1 MIFYTSDGPVTLGR
15 EIGEGGEAEVFEV
28 AGRADQLAKIYKQV
42 PGDGMGDKLAWMVAH
57 VPSDPASSQGHSSLA
72 WPLALLRD
80 DKQEF
85 AGYLMNRIKGAVPLL
100 NVFNPRLR
108 EKTLPDFDR
117 RYLHRAARNLAT
129 ALESLHASDYVVGDL
144 NESNILVTPTALV
157 TLVDSD
163 SFQVIRQN
171 GAQLLIYPCRVGKP
185 EYTPPE
191 LQGRSFDRTQRSPE
205 QDHFALA
212 VLIFQLLMDG
222 SHPFRAQ
229 WLGAGDPP
237 PIEERIRQGCFPYM
251 ETPPCPVQPA
261 ANLPPLEVLHPRL
274 ADLMVRCFV
283 NGHHAE
289 HLRPAP
295 GEWKRALVDAEAMLV
310 KCGNGHYYSK
320 HAGGCFYCGHAPRPK
335 GVLTHLKGAAT
346 PAKPAAPAKAPAVKP
361 ASAAASSPPVSVAAS
376 TFITCHACQTKN
388 NGSLL
393 YCQRC
398 SRPLLPRVCSSCG
411 FREVP
416 GNAVCCPRCGK
427 L

>member
-1 MIFYTSDGPVTLGR
+1 MIYYTSDGPVTLGR
-15 EIGEGGEAEVFEV
+15 EIGEGGEAEVYEV
-28 AGRADQLAKIYKQV
+28 AGRTDQLAKIYKQV
-42 PGDGMGDKLAWMVAH
+42 PGDGMSDKLGWMLAH
-57 VPSDPASSQGHSSLA
+57 VPEDPTRSQGHTSLA
-72 WPLALLRD
+72 WPLALLHD
-80 DKQEF
+80 DKKAF
-85 AGYLMNRIKGAVPLL
+85 AGYLMNRIGGSVPLL

-108 EKTLPDFDR
+108 EKTLPGFDR
-117 RYLHRAARNLAT
+117 RYLHRTARNLAT
-129 ALESLHASDYVVGDL
+129 ALESLHATDYVVGDL

-163 SFQVIRQN
+163 SFQVLRQN

-251 ETPPCPVQPA
+251 EKPPCPVQPA
-261 ANLPPLEVLHPRL
+261 ANTPPLEILHPPL
-274 ADLMVRCFV
+274 AELVERCFV
-283 NGHHAE
+283 KGHHAE

-295 GEWKRALVDAEAMLV
+295 AEWKRALADAEKILV
-310 KCGNGHYYSK
+310 KCRNGHYYSK
-320 HAGGCFYCGHAPRPK
+320 HAGGCFYCGHNPRQK
-335 GVLTHLKGAAT
+335 GVLNHLKLAAQPGAPTKSSPGA
-346 PAKPAAPAKAPAVKP
+346 PAPAGPQPAKAPAPFYVMCT
-361 ASAAASSPPVSVAAS
+361 S
-376 TFITCHACQTKN
+376 CQTRN
-388 NGSLL
+388 SGSLL

-398 SRPLLPRVCSSCG
+398 SRPLLPKVCSSCG